1 MVSSLVPFRQALN
14 TQSQVTITR
23 SIRNLIEKAL
33 DEEDE
38 VLWDKVKPSLMA
50 TGVAGSAQFDHAFV
64 AFSVYAHAPELHKF
78 DGLTPVAIWHHVMAV
93 LRQRGY
99 KVERG
104 YIVGHMSEDDVAV
117 TDAVAESMTVD
128 AA

>member
-1 MVSSLVPFRQALN
+1 MVTSLVPFSQALN
-14 TQSQVTITR
+14 TQSQVSITR
-23 SIRNLIEKAL
+23 AIRDLIANSL
-33 DEEDE
+33 SDED
-38 VLWDKVKPSLMA
+38 LWNKVQPNLMA

-64 AFSVYAHAPELHKF
+64 AFALLAHCPELHKF
-78 DGLTPVAIWHHVMAV
+78 SDMTPFSLWHHSLAV

-104 YIVGHMSEDDVAV
+104 YVIGHVSEDAVSDV
-117 TDAVAESMTVD
+117 DAVIGDQSGE